1 MIQIAMASP
10 ATALS
15 QGPEMFQ
22 RASAR
27 FKYWIPVPHQ
37 ERRAVESS
45 ATSDNESLYESAVEG
60 TPLSPQSHET
70 EKSLAASN
78 RRVDSLFLDEA
89 QHVLPASTAIATVAT
104 PPRHGLQSTENLPE
118 CLRIRPNADRIKAD
132 QAAIDPDCEG
142 ESLNSM
148 RRRMNEGFARL
159 DIHQQELD
167 RLVASSQE
175 DSEHIEDD
183 HIYQEAEAAR
193 ELAIAE
199 ERVIAARTKVSY
211 ERKKAEAY
219 RLQERIVAENV
230 PLSAGGRAECDLAE
244 IRRIAAPR
252 AARQMVPDSFYPS
265 FCPRS

>member
-1 MIQIAMASP
+1 MASP
-10 ATALS
+10 ATTSS

-22 RASAR
+22 RAPAR
-27 FKYWIPVPHQ
+27 FQYCIPVSRQ
-37 ERRAVESS
+37 ESRAAESS
-45 ATSDNESLYESAVEG
+45 ATSDSESLYESAVEG
-60 TPLSPQSHET
+60 TSPSTQSHET

-78 RRVDSLFLDEA
+78 RRVDSLFLGEA
-89 QHVLPASTAIATVAT
+89 QHALPASTARATVPT
-104 PPRHGLQSTENLPE
+104 PPRHSLQRTESLPE
-118 CLRIRPNADRIKAD
+118 CLRIRPNADRIRAD
-132 QAAIDPDCEG
+132 QAAIDRDTEG
-142 ESLNSM
+142 ESIDSM
-148 RRRMNEGFARL
+148 RMRMNEGFARL

-167 RLVASSQE
+167 RLVASSLE
-175 DSEHIEDD
+175 VSEHIEHDRVY
-183 HIYQEAEAAR
+183 HEAQAAR

-199 ERVIAARTKVSY
+199 ERVVAARAKVSY

>member
-1 MIQIAMASP
+1 MAFPVAAS
-10 ATALS
+10 S
-15 QGPEMFQ
+15 QGAEMFR

-27 FKYWIPVPHQ
+27 FKYWIPVPRQ
-37 ERRAVESS
+37 ERGAAESS
-45 ATSDNESLYESAVEG
+45 ATSDSESLYEAAVEG
-60 TPLSPQSHET
+60 TSPSTQSHET
-70 EKSLAASN
+70 EKSFAASN

-89 QHVLPASTAIATVAT
+89 QDVLPVGTARATVAT
-104 PPRHGLQSTENLPE
+104 PPRHGLQSAESLPE
-118 CLRIRPNADRIKAD
+118 CLRIRPNADRIRAD
-132 QAAIDPDCEG
+132 QAAIDLDSEG
-142 ESLNSM
+142 ESLDSM

-167 RLVASSQE
+167 RLLASNQE
-175 DSEHIEDD
+175 ITENIEDD
-183 HIYQEAEAAR
+183 HACCETQAAH

-199 ERVIAARTKVSY
+199 ECVIAARAKVSY
-211 ERKKAEAY
+211 ERKKAEVY

>member
-1 MIQIAMASP
+1 MASP
-10 ATALS
+10 ATASS

-27 FKYWIPVPHQ
+27 FKYWPPVPRQ
-37 ERRAVESS
+37 ERGTAESS
-45 ATSDNESLYESAVEG
+45 ETSDSESLYESAVEG
-60 TPLSPQSHET
+60 TSPSTQSHET
-70 EKSLAASN
+70 EKSFAASN
-78 RRVDSLFLDEA
+78 RRVDSLFLGEA
-89 QHVLPASTAIATVAT
+89 QHLLSASTARATVLT
-104 PPRHGLQSTENLPE
+104 PSRHDLQRTESLPE
-118 CLRIRPNADRIKAD
+118 CLRIRPNADRIRAD
-132 QAAIDPDCEG
+132 QVAAGADSEG
-142 ESLNSM
+142 ESLDSM

-167 RLVASSQE
+167 QLLASNQEVA
-175 DSEHIEDD
+175 EHIEDD
-183 HIYQEAEAAR
+183 YAYCEAQAAC

-199 ERVIAARTKVSY
+199 ERVIAARAKVSY

-219 RLQERIVAENV
+219 RLQERIVAEDV